1 MPLSHTIEFVALEQL
16 SLDPRNPRLGLGE
29 VEPLATQERVL
40 ELMRGWNL
48 EELAVSF
55 LENGFW
61 PQEAVIVVKEELY
74 NNEPDML
81 VVVEGNRRIAAL
93 KYLQRAFAG
102 NHPSRTWRTLVQ
114 DVAPRSELF
123 AQIPYILADSRAD
136 VTAYLGFRHV
146 TGIKQWDPRQKA
158 EFIASMIEDMEM
170 SYDTVRK
177 QIGMQTDT
185 VRRNYIAYRLVKQI
199 ESLDIEVSEQGL
211 ESRFSVLFL
220 SLREESIRTFLGIDL
235 SAEPIEANVPVSH
248 AMECNLSDFAKW
260 LFGTDHRRPLFA
272 DSRYISRFSR
282 VLSNS
287 EAVEYLRSSPVP
299 SFDVA
304 LQKAGVEDEE
314 IETQLKE
321 ASIQMELALSKVH
334 LYVHSEPIQRA
345 MVRLALNA
353 KELVSKFPSIA
364 EQIGLREGEGSDA

>member
-16 SLDPRNPRLGLGE
+16 SLDPRNPRLGLGNA
-29 VEPLATQERVL
+29 EPLATQECVL

-74 NNEPDML
+74 NEPDML

-93 KYLQRAFAG
+93 KYLQRAIVG

-114 DVAPRSELF
+114 GVAARSELF
-123 AQIPYILADSRAD
+123 AQIPYILAGSRAD

-146 TGIKQWDPRQKA
+146 TGIKQWEPTQKA
-158 EFIASMIEDMEM
+158 EFIASMIDDLEM
-170 SYDTVRK
+170 SYDIVRK

-185 VRRNYIAYRLVKQI
+185 VRRNYIAYRVVKQI
-199 ESLDIEVSEQGL
+199 ETLDIEVSEQGL

-220 SLREESIRTFLGIDL
+220 SLREEGVRSFLGIDL
-235 SAEPIEANVPVSH
+235 RVEPTEANVPVPH
-248 AMECNLSDFAKW
+248 AMESNLSDFAKW
-260 LFGTDHRRPLFA
+260 LFGTDRQRPLFA
-272 DSRYISRFSR
+272 DSRYISSFAKI
-282 VLSNS
+282 LSNPD
-287 EAVEYLRSSPVP
+287 AVDYLRSSPVP

-321 ASIQMELALSKVH
+321 ASIQIELALSRVH
-334 LYVHSEPIQRA
+334 LYVHSEPIQKA
-345 MVRLALNA
+345 MLRLARNA

-364 EQIGLREGEGSDA
+364 EQIGLGEGESNDA

>member
-1 MPLSHTIEFVALEQL
+1 MPLSHTIEFVSLEQL
-16 SLDPRNPRLGLGE
+16 SLDPRNPRLGLGAA
-29 VEPLATQERVL
+29 EPLATQERVL

-61 PQEAVIVVKEELY
+61 PQEAVIVVKEGLY
-74 NNEPDML
+74 NQPDTL

-93 KYLQRAFAG
+93 RYLQRAFDG
-102 NHPSRTWRTLVQ
+102 NHPSRTWRTLVEG
-114 DVAPRSELF
+114 VTPSSELF
-123 AQIPYILADSRAD
+123 TQIPYILADSRAD
-136 VTAYLGFRHV
+136 VIAYLGFRHV
-146 TGIKQWDPRQKA
+146 TGIKQWDPTQKA
-158 EFIASMIEDMEM
+158 EFIASMVDDMEM

-185 VRRNYIAYRLVKQI
+185 VRRNYIAYRVVKQI

-220 SLREESIRTFLGIDL
+220 SLREGGVRSFLGIDL
-235 SAEPIEANVPVSH
+235 GVEPIEAKVPVSH
-248 AMECNLSDFAKW
+248 AMEHNLSDFARW
-260 LFGTDHRRPLFA
+260 LFGTDKQRPLFA
-272 DSRYISRFSR
+272 DSRYISSFAKI
-282 VLSNS
+282 LSNP

-334 LYVHSEPIQRA
+334 LYVHSEPIQTA
-345 MVRLALNA
+345 MLRLALNA

-364 EQIGLREGEGSDA
+364 EQIGLGEGDGDNA